1 MKGAP
6 VRYSVKASATSPSM
20 ANRPFQS
27 SASAFMT
34 PSPRLSAVSPLS
46 TGTSDATDS
55 TAAVAKNHV
64 SPAPLPACARRPPP
78 RDASTASAETKPTM
92 ASRPLIRSGA
102 GPLNASASHSPGDFA
117 AAFGFAGVG
126 AFSGPWALTTSAR
139 RRGASADAGTRMAE
153 RPAAAAAKVREPM
166 EAITVAAIGAC
177 CARGG

>member
-1 MKGAP
+1 
-6 VRYSVKASATSPSM
+6 M

-64 SPAPLPACARRPPP
+64 SPPPLPACARRPPP

-102 GPLNASASHSPGDFA
+102 GPLNASASIA
-117 AAFGFAGVG
+117 RRLRAAFGFA
-126 AFSGPWALTTSAR
+126 ASGWRSSRSRGRR
-139 RRGASADAGTRMAE
+139 RRGSARLLPRDA
-153 RPAAAAAKVREPM
+153 AARARTPGHGWQRGRRRAAAKVREPM

>member
-46 TGTSDATDS
+46 TGTSDATES
-55 TAAVAKNHV
+55 TAAVAANHV
-64 SPAPLPACARRPPP
+64 SPAPLPACARSPSP

-92 ASRPLIRSGA
+92 ARRPLILSGA

-117 AAFGFAGVG
+117 AGVG
-126 AFSGPWALTTSAR
+126 VEVVGSASSAWALTTSAR
-139 RRGASADAGTRMAE
+139 RRGASEDAGTRMAE
-153 RPAAAAAKVREPM
+153 TPAAAAKVREPM